1 MTYHYFNQLY
11 HLLKSFSV
19 DNLPSDNSYNQK
31 VKKRPQYEYWA
42 TIKLPKNIIIDK
54 DILKIYC
61 YEYHDFMIYK
71 NGDVD
76 LKCRLKDEFA
86 LLIYDMIKDKI

>member
-1 MTYHYFNQLY
+1 
-11 HLLKSFSV
+11 
-19 DNLPSDNSYNQK
+19 
-31 VKKRPQYEYWA
+31 
-42 TIKLPKNIIIDK
+42 
-54 DILKIYC
+54 
-61 YEYHDFMIYK
+61 MIYK